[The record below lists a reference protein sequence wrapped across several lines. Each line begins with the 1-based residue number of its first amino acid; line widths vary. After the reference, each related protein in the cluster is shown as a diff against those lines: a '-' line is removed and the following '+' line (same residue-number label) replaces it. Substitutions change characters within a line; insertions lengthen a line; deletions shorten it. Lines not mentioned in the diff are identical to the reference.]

1 VLSNEAELLFWGQWA
16 WGVSVEAG
24 GGVEVV
30 NERGTNDIDI
40 SGQGR
45 PVLCFVMPKLW
56 RGHRR
61 AASAA
66 SLLYFSVPRHSGR
79 YLELPP
85 ADSCEVLGELQE
97 CLEVFRLSE

>member
-1 VLSNEAELLFWGQWA
+1 M
-16 WGVSVEAG
+16 
-24 GGVEVV
+24 V
-30 NERGTNDIDI
+30 NGRGIDNMDI

-66 SLLYFSVPRHSGR
+66 SCSILACQDILVDTWNYRRQIDVK
-79 YLELPP
+79 
-85 ADSCEVLGELQE
+85 V
-97 CLEVFRLSE
+97 VLSEVANSM